1 MGIDLLDQK
10 NFPENLGN
18 QITKL
23 YLKLTNSLN
32 SRLVISHLA
41 VALVSIILMAAFTGR
56 YIFQAANAETEHNL
70 QDLAFA
76 ASNAIQLPIIEVREG
91 RSQPQ
96 FIKDLLNRIFADA
109 ESMRFTV
116 FSPAGTPAG
125 R

>member
-1 MGIDLLDQK
+1 MGIDLPDQK
-10 NFPENLGN
+10 NLPKTLGN

-23 YLKLTNSLN
+23 YRKLTNSLN

-41 VALVSIILMAAFTGR
+41 VALVSITLMAAFTGR

-91 RSQPQ
+91 RNNAAIYQGPAQPHLCRYREHALYG
-96 FIKDLLNRIFADA
+96 FL
-109 ESMRFTV
+109 
-116 FSPAGTPAG
+116 AGWVPAG